1 MSLPASRTNQ
11 PSNKGE
17 FKDSLR
23 RSLIQTLV
31 LFTIIPLIAMGGA
44 AYLRSSGLLRQQAV
58 TQMQTLLNGQTQD
71 AILLIKVKSIRLE
84 RLTNRPQ
91 LTSSIQQALHANRL
105 STTFN
110 SIRGQLLTEFR
121 SVNSD
126 EENPIFNQ
134 FFLVRPNGIIQIST
148 KADWEGLS
156 LADTAVFD
164 TLSAE
169 KSTTATIFDLAPL
182 YPNQLVML
190 TVQPYYTASG
200 SYLGAL
206 VGVTEP
212 QSLAN
217 ILQPLV
223 NLSPS
228 ANAYFV
234 TSTGVLVGAD
244 TYTGDLMQV
253 AASPNQKT
261 QLDTAFSRM
270 MTAQDELPPP
280 VSLEF
285 NSSGHD
291 MIAQA
296 KWLPGMDVGVVL
308 EIQKSLVL
316 EQINSLV
323 PFTILIMFITILGMG
338 LFIGAGINRLINP
351 ILSLTQITRRFA
363 EGDLGQRA
371 EVKSRDEIGLLSH
384 SFNQMADDLRNL
396 YRSLEQKVEERTR
409 QIRTAAEVAKGMTAS
424 SNLNELMSTTTRLI
438 VERFGYYH
446 SAIFLLDRAGKY
458 AVARAAY
465 GPTAK
470 ELLESGYSLEV
481 GSESII
487 GWVSANNEPRVASDT
502 IEDPIHLKNN
512 LLLNT
517 RAEVGIPIS
526 SGDLVFGLIDV
537 QSTEPNV
544 FDDETII
551 VLQTLANQIAAAI
564 QNAGLVEST
573 QINLQE
579 LERLYRSSRQIA
591 QAQSVS
597 EALAI
602 VNSALKDSPYIT
614 GIFSPRNDQ
623 LELDSLNDFQKN
635 AIVTLPRDINISPV
649 EAIRQLAGESIFDLT
664 TATDS
669 NALTLFRYG
678 LHSSHPDLTTAVAP
692 NALTRIPIAL
702 GCQSV
707 AFLPIMRGEQ
717 MNALLMIG
725 SRSEQLKRSTLQPYL
740 SLADLASI
748 TLEKIDA
755 SNSTEERLR
764 ELNALTSIGQIISTA
779 SDATD
784 LYTTL
789 HKQVQN
795 IVGDHNFIVAL
806 YEEKANTIRIPYA
819 YDDGKIT
826 QIDPFPLGEGLTSI
840 LIHSMK
846 PLLLVED
853 TEKRAAAMGAKIVG
867 RPAKSWMGAPMIL
880 NGEAIGALIVQDSD
894 HEFLF
899 TENNL
904 RFLSALAAQVAGVI
918 YNVRLLEDSRTR
930 ALQLETAAEIARE
943 VSRSFNVDELLAK
956 AVNLIR
962 ERFNFYHASIF
973 LVDLAGEFA
982 VIREATGEAGA
993 QLKRAGHKLG
1003 VGSKSIVGYVA
1014 GRGETLVINDAAKD
1028 PTYYAN
1034 PLLPETKGE
1043 AATPLKVGE
1052 RVLGVLDVQSTQPY
1066 AFNEDNL
1073 RALQILADQ
1082 LAVAVVNSEL
1092 FSETQEHLSQHRLL
1106 HHITTTAASGTTLEE
1121 ALSSAVNGL
1130 QVTLGGDR
1138 VSILL
1143 LDRDRK
1149 ELQLKASVGYS
1160 EEAHQIRVQVGSG
1173 VTGWVAAHRRP
1184 LRVEDTSEEPRYI
1197 QISSNTRSE
1206 LAVPLIYR
1214 NELLGVLN
1222 VESEQVAAYTESDE
1236 EMLGTLGGSL
1246 AAVIANA
1253 RLLEQIR
1260 SQADRERLIFDV
1272 TTKIRRSTD
1281 IQTILETTGNELM
1294 KLVGARRAR
1303 ITIEPV
1309 APENNDREKDKELA

>member
-1 MSLPASRTNQ
+1 MSLPASRSNQ
-11 PSNKGE
+11 PSHKSE

-31 LFTIIPLIAMGGA
+31 LFTIVPLIIMGGA
-44 AYLRSSGLLRQQAV
+44 AYLRSSGLLRQQAE

-71 AILLIKVKSIRLE
+71 VILLLKVKSIRLE
-84 RLTNRPQ
+84 RLTNRPD
-91 LTSSIQQALHANRL
+91 LASTIQEALHANRQNT
-105 STTFN
+105 TTFN
-110 SIRGQLLTEFR
+110 TVRDQLLTQFR
-121 SVNSD
+121 TISLDS
-126 EENPIFNQ
+126 ENPTFNQ
-134 FFLVRPNGIIQIST
+134 YFLVRPNGTIQIAS
-148 KADWEGLS
+148 KPEWEGLS
-156 LADTAVFD
+156 LADTPIYAF
-164 TLSAE
+164 LKEQKAI
-169 KSTTATIFDLAPL
+169 TTTIFDVASL
-182 YPNQLVML
+182 YPNQLAMF
-190 TVQPYYTASG
+190 TIQPYRTASG
-200 SYLGAL
+200 SYLGVV

-212 QSLAN
+212 QSLAKF
-217 ILQPLV
+217 LQPLV
-223 NLSPS
+223 KLSPS

-234 TSTGVLVGAD
+234 TSTGALIGAD
-244 TYTGDLMQV
+244 PYTGDLVQV
-253 AASPNQKT
+253 QASQNQKT
-261 QLDTAFSRM
+261 SLGAAFSRM
-270 MTAQDELPPP
+270 MADQSELPPTI
-280 VSLEF
+280 SLEF
-285 NSSGHD
+285 NVASGQD
-291 MIAQA
+291 VIAQA

-308 EIQKSLVL
+308 EIQSSLVL
-316 EQINSLV
+316 GQITSLL
-323 PFTILIMFITILGMG
+323 PFMILIIIIATLGMA
-338 LFIGAGINRLINP
+338 LAIGVGINRMINP
-351 ILSLTQITRRFA
+351 IISLTEITRRFS
-363 EGDLGQRA
+363 EGDLEQRA
-371 EVKSRDEIGLLSH
+371 VVKSRDEIGLLSH

-409 QIRTAAEVAKGMTAS
+409 QIRTAAEVAKGITAS
-424 SNLNELMSTTTRLI
+424 TDLNDLMNKTTRLI

-458 AVARAAY
+458 AVAHAAY

-470 ELLESGYSLEV
+470 ELLENGYSLEV
-481 GSESII
+481 GSASII

-502 IEDPIHLKNN
+502 VEDPIHLKNN
-512 LLLNT
+512 LLPNT

-526 SGDLVFGLIDV
+526 SGDLVFGLLDV

-544 FDDETII
+544 FDPETII

-564 QNAGLVEST
+564 QNADLVESS
-573 QINLQE
+573 QINFQE

-597 EALAI
+597 ETLAI
-602 VNSALKDSPYIT
+602 VNSSLKDSPYVT
-614 GIFSPRNDQ
+614 GIFTPHNDQ
-623 LELDSLNDFQKN
+623 LELERINDLQGKVR
-635 AIVTLPRDINISPV
+635 VTLPREIRMSPT
-649 EAIRQLAGESIFDLT
+649 EAVRQLAGESIFDLT
-664 TATDS
+664 TGS
-669 NALTLFRYG
+669 
-678 LHSSHPDLTTAVAP
+678 AP
-692 NALTRIPIAL
+692 NALTRIPTAL

-707 AFLPIMRGEQ
+707 AFLPIMRGEN

-740 SLADLASI
+740 SLVDLTSI

-755 SNSTEERLR
+755 SNTTEERLR
-764 ELNALTSIGQIISTA
+764 EMNALTSISQIISTA
-779 SDATD
+779 TDASD
-784 LYTTL
+784 LLSTL

-795 IVGDHNFIVAL
+795 LIGDHNFIVAL
-806 YEEKANTIRIPYA
+806 YEEKTDTIRIPYA
-819 YDDGKIT
+819 YDDGKLT
-826 QIDPFPLGEGLTSI
+826 QIDPFPLGEGLISI
-840 LIHSMK
+840 LIHSKK
-846 PLLLVED
+846 PILLAED

-894 HEFLF
+894 REFAF
-899 TENNL
+899 NENNL
-904 RFLSALAAQVAGVI
+904 RFLSALSAQVAGVI
-918 YNVRLLEDSRTR
+918 YNVRLLEESRMR
-930 ALQLETAAEIARE
+930 SLQLETAAEIARE

-973 LVDLAGEFA
+973 LIDLAGEFA

-1014 GRGETLVINDAAKD
+1014 SRGETLVINDAAKD

-1034 PLLPETKGE
+1034 PLLPETKSE

-1052 RVLGVLDVQSTQPY
+1052 RILGVLDVQSMQPY

-1106 HHITTTAASGTTLEE
+1106 YHITTTAASGTTLEE

-1143 LDRDRK
+1143 LDRDHK

-1160 EEAHQIRVQVGSG
+1160 EEAHQIRIEVGSG

-1184 LRVEDTSEEPRYI
+1184 LRVDDTSEEPRYI

-1222 VESEQVAAYTESDE
+1222 VESEQTAAYTEGDE

-1253 RLLEQIR
+1253 HLLEQIR
-1260 SQADRERLIFDV
+1260 AQADRERLLFDV
-1272 TTKIRRSTD
+1272 TSKIRRSTD
-1281 IQTILETTGNELM
+1281 VQTILETTGNELM

-1309 APENNDREKDKELA
+1309 SQENDGREKGKVQL